1 MKRIFFLAMI
11 VCFISCDKVK
21 ENPDEITLQG
31 TRFRINNLFCLDET
45 MENYK
50 LTIKKDSLDVYGDF
64 VYFSENGTFS
74 SYYRAWCG
82 NDCFRTVYGK
92 YDMISETELSA
103 MVDSVHY
110 AGWCTESYT
119 DSVWTE
125 YRGEKSIRFTISKE
139 NDGMLL
145 ILNE

>member
-21 ENPDEITLQG
+21 ENPTEITLQG
-31 TRFRINNLFCLDET
+31 AEFRTDNLFCLDET

-50 LTIKKDSLDVYGDF
+50 LTIKEESLYVYGNF
-64 VYFSENGTFS
+64 VYFSESGTFS
-74 SYYRAWCG
+74 SYCRAMCG
-82 NDCFRTVYGK
+82 NGCFKTIYGK
-92 YDMISETELSA
+92 YSMISKTELSA
-103 MVDSVHY
+103 TVDSVHY

-125 YRGEKSIRFTISKE
+125 YRGKKSIHFTISKE